1 MNIFCFL
8 SFLFLKIYYGI
19 VIFDIDFFLDVDN
32 MVDNWFVDDSDDDE
46 DDEVV

>member
-1 MNIFCFL
+1 MNIYCFL
-8 SFLFLKIYYGI
+8 SFLFLKIYYVI

-32 MVDNWFVDDSDDDE
+32 MVDNRFVDDSDDDE